1 MATAEEMKAASVGKM
16 GEALGGLYHALW
28 QSLAHLYGNWNEYA
42 ELFGTKPSRIGLM
55 NRAASSFFG
64 MLQNE
69 LWNLTLLHM
78 ARLTDS
84 PRSVG
89 RPNLSIRA
97 LPDLIT
103 DATLKA
109 EVEGLVALALTQTE
123 FCRDWRN
130 RLLAHADLDLA
141 LEVPSRPLSDAS
153 RRHVNDGLAA
163 LTNVLNVLDKHFN
176 DSETQ
181 FHFHSPVGGA
191 LELLYTLDEG
201 VRAKEA
207 RMKRIESGQ
216 YIAEDLEPH
225 DV

>member
-1 MATAEEMKAASVGKM
+1 MATVEEMKATSVAKM
-16 GEALGGLYHALW
+16 GENLGGLYHALW
-28 QSLAHLYGNWNEYA
+28 QSLAQLYANWNEYVV
-42 ELFGTKPSRIGLM
+42 LFGTKSSRIDLM
-55 NRAASSFFG
+55 NRAAPSFFG

-97 LPDLIT
+97 LPQLIT
-103 DATLKA
+103 DSALKT

-153 RRHVNDGLAA
+153 RKHVNDGLAA
-163 LTNVLNVLDKHFN
+163 LTNVLNALDGHFSNSETHFHMHSRIGGAVEMLYVLDH
-176 DSETQ
+176 
-181 FHFHSPVGGA
+181 
-191 LELLYTLDEG
+191 G
-201 VRAKEA
+201 VRAREA
-207 RMKRIESGQ
+207 KMKRIESGQ
-216 YIAEDLEPH
+216 YTSEDIELH
-225 DV
+225 DI